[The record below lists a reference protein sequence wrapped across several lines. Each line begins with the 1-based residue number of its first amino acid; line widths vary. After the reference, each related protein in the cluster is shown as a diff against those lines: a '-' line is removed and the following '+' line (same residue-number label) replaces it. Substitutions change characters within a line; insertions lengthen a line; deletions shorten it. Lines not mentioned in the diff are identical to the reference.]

1 MKNNPKYYLLLL
13 LVTLFSCK
21 TVYYPQRSWEVDRR
35 GAQDSMLIALANDI
49 QGDGCIVKQGKI
61 LLSWGKIDR
70 PRDWASAS
78 KPILSTLLF
87 FAIDEGGVK
96 SVNDRLTEYGIPLSE
111 KDSDL
116 SFLHLGAMT
125 SGYTLNELAGEAFA
139 YNDYGI
145 QLYQK
150 ALFDYVYKKDPTMV
164 TTSHFDAI
172 SPEDGFLYYKRRV
185 SLSVRDY
192 ARIVWLWRNEGKW
205 NDKQVISRKLFARY
219 MRPQVPYDLPH
230 ASPCERID
238 DYLGIGSYGGGAD
251 HFTQYGPGVYGFNW
265 WFNKPTLLHK
275 GERLFPSLP
284 DDLIMA
290 VGVRGHLALF
300 SPKRDY
306 ILVSSFGNWGA
317 MGEDWSKAET
327 LIKRF
332 LECMKNYE

>member
-1 MKNNPKYYLLLL
+1 MKNSPMYYLLLL
-13 LVTLFSCK
+13 LALYSCNP
-21 TVYYPQRSWEVDRR
+21 VYYPQRTWEVDSR
-35 GAQDSMLIALANDI
+35 GAQDSMLISLANDI

-61 LLSWGKIDR
+61 LLSWGKINR
-70 PRDWASAS
+70 PGDWASAS

-87 FAIDEGGVK
+87 FAIEEGRVK
-96 SVNDRLTEYGIPLSE
+96 SVDDRLTDYGIPLSE
-111 KDSDL
+111 KDSGIT
-116 SFLHLGAMT
+116 FLHLGAMT
-125 SGYTLNELAGEAFA
+125 SGYTLHEPAGVAYA

-150 ALFDYVYKKDPTMV
+150 AVFDHVYKKDPTAV

-192 ARIVWLWRNEGKW
+192 ARIVWLWRNQGRWE
-205 NDKQVISRKLFARY
+205 DKQLISKSLFARY
-219 MRPQVPYDLPH
+219 MRPQVQYDLPH

-238 DYLGIGSYGGGAD
+238 DYLEIGSYGGGAD
-251 HFTQYGPGVYGFNW
+251 HFTQYGPGIYGFNW
-265 WFNKPTLLHK
+265 WYNKPTPMHK
-275 GERLFPSLP
+275 GKRLFPSLP

-290 VGVRGHLALF
+290 VGVRGHLAVF

-317 MGEDWSKAET
+317 MGEDWNKAEV
-327 LIKRF
+327 LLGRF
-332 LECMKNYE
+332 IQCMKKYE